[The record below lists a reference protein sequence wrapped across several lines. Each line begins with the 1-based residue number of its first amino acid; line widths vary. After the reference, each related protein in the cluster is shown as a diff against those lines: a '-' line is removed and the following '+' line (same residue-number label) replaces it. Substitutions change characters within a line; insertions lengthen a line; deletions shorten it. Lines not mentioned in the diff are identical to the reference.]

1 MIDHP
6 KANPTSPSDS
16 GGSGGSALAGYEY
29 QIDVSVWLALD
40 LLLANKLAQELIL
53 EPSSEEDLEAD
64 LSGHRPGR
72 VTSALAMDGYRLV
85 VQVKQRSSDAWSV
98 NAIRAL
104 LKHGSDGRASAAK
117 RLSSPEIRYLLVT
130 TTGLNGGTRG
140 LSVRHA
146 GAWPKAADMPISI
159 AKALPSGAAGRVAV
173 IGNQDDERLMTNIRA
188 LLTQNFR
195 VPNARWEEC
204 HKALREEARI
214 RIRGGDYGR
223 WARTDLEDVI
233 RAHDGYIASS
243 PELEHYVHPTN
254 WHDLSSAMLE
264 RNAAIIIGQSGT
276 GKTLATRK
284 IYEELRERIPGLSRV
299 LITLGPQQLHADQTA
314 PPVLYDIEDPW
325 GRFDFDPRSRPWNDQ
340 LANFL
345 SHATHD
351 RMIIATSRLDVA
363 HSSGAL
369 KTVTPWIVSLE
380 AEHYGKNERRRLYG
394 TRING
399 LPRVL
404 QRVASD
410 AEKSVLDKLGTP
422 LEIQKFF
429 DAMATLARD
438 ELKNERKFVADA
450 ISKAHQDSIE
460 RTVIEQIE
468 ERNDIPAAT
477 VIWALLKANSRISLS
492 TLRNIEEALADRSA
506 HFDEGVAPLIAS
518 FVAARNLRQNEDIV
532 TYYHPRVE
540 SGIQQALAAHP
551 LATRKALK
559 LLVEVL
565 TCGDGPDQA
574 WGSGVAVRL
583 VAAVA
588 GMPEIKPSPSTASQ
602 DLMDAWLGENTK
614 TSETDLGKHLQ
625 LAGAAGSER
634 STVSEL
640 ARFLYERPE
649 EGLLGWSY
657 WRVPDRDE
665 AWYERLRSDPTTTT
679 LLDAFI
685 RRVLPTARIRYPRS
699 FSADIKPL
707 TPSLSLT
714 EAFLAAASEVV
725 YFGVIDS
732 GDSIAEGALQDIGR
746 SETIVDAAVRAR
758 LLDEDAKQQVERE
771 HLAITNGE
779 YSDEY
784 AEHLS
789 NNDDG
794 YTAGEFLEA
803 YVSRIRN
810 DFSWRTIAEHR
821 HASDLLYYWL
831 RDLAISAKDS
841 PIDLLELEGAAQ
853 AAYGTA
859 YEHMAWKIVL
869 EQWHAFYLGLLT
881 NRIAM
886 GSEHAD
892 AREAALACLAVHAP
906 QQLKSI
912 VDRFAELQDHTS
924 ITSMTVDLAA
934 LTKPHGWFADDAPR
948 SQVVNAVI
956 ENLPAPFDEIGNA
969 AVSLGSK
976 DAPSLS
982 SDALRML
989 QGVSGGTGE
998 LRRFRLAL
1006 DQKYSLP
1013 VEEDIRWLL
1022 ANTDNDRV
1030 AAEAVNAAARHC
1042 MTVELESAL
1051 HHRFARASAHALKAL
1066 AESMSAPLPASIL
1079 QMAEAKGSFVRQALV
1094 ETLDSKPHH
1103 GHLSALL
1110 RLAKDS
1116 WSSAWT
1122 SHGETSHFPI
1132 AQSAIDSIV
1141 KLGTLAT
1148 DTVKDL
1154 RKIAIETSDPAL
1166 RYKILG
1172 AIAKLADNQARD
1184 DLFDLAVRPGR
1195 LQIRRDA
1202 AYALLQASADVSP
1215 ALLARITAETLI
1227 KQNEN
1232 IATSLTLLLAWRAD
1246 PQTVVQMASE
1256 IATHNRRR
1264 VLVLLM
1270 TWLMNGRD
1278 ADTAEQMAKLLPSG
1292 HIATKF
1298 ALGDETIVLEDQS
1311 LADLGDPMIVAEVLR
1326 YAGKKQQKK

>member
-6 KANPTSPSDS
+6 KATPISTLSS
-16 GGSGGSALAGYEY
+16 GSGGAALAGYEY

-40 LLLANKLAQELIL
+40 LLLANKLAQQLIL

-64 LSGHRPGR
+64 LVEHEPGR
-72 VTSALAMDGYRLV
+72 VTSAVAMDGYRLV
-85 VQVKQRSSDAWSV
+85 VQVKQRSGDAWSV
-98 NAIRAL
+98 DAIRAL

-146 GAWPKAADMPISI
+146 GAWPKAADMPTSI
-159 AKALPSGAAGRVAV
+159 VKALPSGAAGRVAV
-173 IGNQDDERLMTNIRA
+173 MGNQDEERLMTNIRA

-204 HKALREEARI
+204 HRALREEARI
-214 RIRGGDYGR
+214 RIRGGDDGR
-223 WARTDLEDVI
+223 WRRADLEYVI

-254 WHDLSSAMLE
+254 WHDLSFAMQE

-284 IYEELRERIPGLSRV
+284 LYEELRAKIPGLSRV
-299 LITLGPQQLHADQTA
+299 LITLGPHQISADQTA

-340 LANFL
+340 LANFF

-363 HSSGAL
+363 HRSGAL

-380 AEHYGKNERRRLYG
+380 SEHYGKNERRKLYR
-394 TRING
+394 TRIDG

-404 QRVASD
+404 QRVARN

-429 DAMATLARD
+429 DAMVTLDRD
-438 ELKNERKFVADA
+438 ELKYERKFVADA

-477 VIWALLKANSRISLS
+477 VIWALLKANSRISLT
-492 TLRNIEEALADRSA
+492 TLRNIEEALADKSA
-506 HFDEGVAPLIAS
+506 YFDEGVAPLIAS

-540 SGIQQALAAHP
+540 SGTQQALAAHP
-551 LATRKALK
+551 LVVRKVLK

-565 TCGDGPDQA
+565 TCRDGLDQI

-588 GMPEIKPSPSTASQ
+588 GMPEIKPSPSAAAQ
-602 DLMDAWLGENTK
+602 NQMDAWLDKNTNNSVK
-614 TSETDLGKHLQ
+614 DLEKNLQ
-625 LAGAAGSER
+625 LAAAAGSAK

-640 ARFLYERPE
+640 ARFLFERPV
-649 EGLLGWSY
+649 EGLLGWTY
-657 WRVPDRDE
+657 WSVPDRDE
-665 AWYERLRSDPTTTT
+665 AWYVRLRSDPATAI

-685 RRVLPTARIRYPRS
+685 RNVLPTVRVRYPKS
-699 FSADIKPL
+699 FSTDIKPL
-707 TPSLSLT
+707 APSLSLT

-725 YFGVIDS
+725 HFGVIDS
-732 GDSIAEGALQDIGR
+732 SDAIAEGALQDIA
-746 SETIVDAAVRAR
+746 SFEEIVDAAVRVRA
-758 LLDEDAKQQVERE
+758 LDEDAKQQVEKE

-803 YVSRIRN
+803 YISRIRN
-810 DFSWRTIAEHR
+810 DFSWKIIAEHR
-821 HASDLLYYWL
+821 YASALLYYWL
-831 RDLAISAKDS
+831 RDLAGSAKDS
-841 PIDLLELEGAAQ
+841 AIDLLELEAAAQ

-869 EQWHAFYLGLLT
+869 EQWHSFYLDLLT
-881 NRIAM
+881 RRIKAS
-886 GSEHAD
+886 SEYAD

-906 QQLKSI
+906 QQFKSI
-912 VDRFAELQDHTS
+912 VDRFVALQDHTS
-924 ITSMTVDLAA
+924 IACIAVDLAA
-934 LTKPHGWFADDAPR
+934 LTRPYGWFADNAPHG
-948 SQVVNAVI
+948 QVVKATI
-956 ENLPAPFDEIGNA
+956 DSLPAPFDAIGLA
-969 AVSLGSK
+969 AAALGPTG
-976 DAPSLS
+976 APSLS
-982 SDALRML
+982 PEALNILRL
-989 QGVSGGTGE
+989 VSHGTTE

-1006 DQKYSLP
+1006 DQNDSLP
-1013 VEEDIRWLL
+1013 VEDDIRWLL
-1022 ANTDNDRV
+1022 ANTDDDRV
-1030 AAEAVNAAARHC
+1030 AAEAVDAAARHG
-1042 MTVELESAL
+1042 MTAELKSAL
-1051 HHRFARASAHALKAL
+1051 DHRFARASAQALKAL
-1066 AESMSAPLPASIL
+1066 AEPLQAPLPASML
-1079 QMAEAKGSFVRQALV
+1079 HMAEAKGSFIRQALV

-1122 SHGETSHFPI
+1122 SHGETSYYPI
-1132 AQSAIDSIV
+1132 AQSAIDSIA
-1141 KLGTLAT
+1141 KLRTLAT
-1148 DTVKDL
+1148 DTVDYL
-1154 RKIAIETSDPAL
+1154 QKIAIETSDPTL
-1166 RYKILG
+1166 RYKIFE
-1172 AIAKLADNQARD
+1172 AIAKLADDQARD
-1184 DLFDLAVRPGR
+1184 DLFDLAVKPGR
-1195 LQIRRDA
+1195 LPVRRDA
-1202 AYALLQASADVSP
+1202 AYALLQAATEVSP
-1215 ALLARITAETLI
+1215 VLLARISTEIITG
-1227 KQNEN
+1227 QDES
-1232 IATSLTLLLAWRAD
+1232 IATSLTLLLAWRAELRAVA
-1246 PQTVVQMASE
+1246 QIASE

-1270 TWLMNGRD
+1270 IWLMDERD
-1278 ADTAEQMAKLLPSG
+1278 AATARQMAKLLPSG

-1298 ALGDETIVLEDQS
+1298 ALGDKTIVLEDQS

-1326 YAGKKQQKK
+1326 YVGKKEQKK